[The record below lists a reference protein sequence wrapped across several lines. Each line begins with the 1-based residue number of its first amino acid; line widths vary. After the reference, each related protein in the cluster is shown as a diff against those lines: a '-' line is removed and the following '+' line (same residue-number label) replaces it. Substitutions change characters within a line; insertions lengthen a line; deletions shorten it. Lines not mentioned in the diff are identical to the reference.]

1 MAEPDTDH
9 LREWAASGELREWAA
24 SGAMALTGRR
34 DGPPIAAP
42 GSAAT
47 MTTAA
52 LRDVA
57 ETTVQR
63 TGRAPALPGA
73 QILGERAAIAGLQ
86 RAGPLS
92 CGGAFRVLATS
103 DGWLGLSL
111 PRPSDLELIPALIES
126 DVPPDVW
133 VAVSAWAA
141 STTTRAAAERVALLG
156 MAGGAVP
163 DPHRTDRAGVLVSEY
178 GPRRHR
184 RERPRVVDLTAL
196 WAGPLCAHLLD
207 LGGAEIIKV
216 ESTRRP
222 DGARFGPARFFDL
235 LHGGHDMVALD
246 FHDPQAIDALR
257 ELLADADLVLESSR
271 PRALAQLG
279 IEATEIV
286 AAGTSW
292 LSITARGRDDDGV
305 GFGDDVAAA
314 AGFVV
319 ADGTD
324 LLPCGDALADP
335 LAGVRAAASAS
346 TALLAERACLIDV
359 SMLHV
364 AAEAA
369 AGPPAEE
376 HCVHFHDDTWW
387 VHTSGGRF
395 PVHDPVARTPRVA
408 AAALGAA
415 NARWLG
421 RQ

>member
-1 MAEPDTDH
+1 
-9 LREWAASGELREWAA
+9 
-24 SGAMALTGRR
+24 
-34 DGPPIAAP
+34 
-42 GSAAT
+42 
-47 MTTAA
+47 
-52 LRDVA
+52 
-57 ETTVQR
+57 
-63 TGRAPALPGA
+63 
-73 QILGERAAIAGLQ
+73 
-86 RAGPLS
+86 
-92 CGGAFRVLATS
+92 
-103 DGWLGLSL
+103 
-111 PRPSDLELIPALIES
+111 
-126 DVPPDVW
+126 
-133 VAVSAWAA
+133 
-141 STTTRAAAERVALLG
+141 
-156 MAGGAVP
+156 
-163 DPHRTDRAGVLVSEY
+163 
-178 GPRRHR
+178 
-184 RERPRVVDLTAL
+184 
-196 WAGPLCAHLLD
+196 
-207 LGGAEIIKV
+207 
-216 ESTRRP
+216 
-222 DGARFGPARFFDL
+222 
-235 LHGGHDMVALD
+235 MVALD

-279 IEATEIV
+279 IEAAEIV

-292 LSITARGRDDDGV
+292 LSITARGRDDDGI

-376 HCVHFHDDTWW
+376 HCVHFNDDTWW

-408 AAALGAA
+408 RRRTRCGQRPV
-415 NARWLG
+415 ARKAVIRPAVSQCRGG
-421 RQ
+421 RRARRCDASPVHGSPRSAPNWPPKTTRRFSTVAEGCSCRGCTTITCTCWRLPPLVGRSTADRLRYATRPDCSTR